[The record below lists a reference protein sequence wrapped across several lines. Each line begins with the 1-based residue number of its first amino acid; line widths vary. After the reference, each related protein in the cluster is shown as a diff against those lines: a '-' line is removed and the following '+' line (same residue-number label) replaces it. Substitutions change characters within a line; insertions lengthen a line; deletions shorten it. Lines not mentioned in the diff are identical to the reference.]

1 MKVFCP
7 ALLSGKYFPARCA
20 SLSVPGGT
28 NTSPPVGWTDV
39 PTATQS
45 FVLTLIDHRPDEESI
60 VHWVVINLPL
70 SAREIPERAS
80 MIRDR
85 MPKEALELRSS
96 SGEPGYVGPKLL
108 PGAGSHEY
116 VFTVYAIGEKE
127 LELGPLATLSDV
139 MLEIEDKILDS
150 ATLTAYLKT

>member
-1 MKVFCP
+1 MKLFCP
-7 ALLSGKYFPARCA
+7 ALLSGKYFPARCL
-20 SLSVPGGT
+20 SLAVPGGA
-28 NTSPPVGWTDV
+28 NISQPVSWAGVPPDTR
-39 PTATQS
+39 S
-45 FVLTLIDHRPDEESI
+45 FVLTLIDHRVDQESF

-96 SGEPGYVGPKLL
+96 AGEPGYAGPKLL
-108 PGAGSHEY
+108 PGAGPHEY

-139 MLEIEDKILDS
+139 MLEMEEKILDS
-150 ATLTAYLKT
+150 ATLTAYPKT